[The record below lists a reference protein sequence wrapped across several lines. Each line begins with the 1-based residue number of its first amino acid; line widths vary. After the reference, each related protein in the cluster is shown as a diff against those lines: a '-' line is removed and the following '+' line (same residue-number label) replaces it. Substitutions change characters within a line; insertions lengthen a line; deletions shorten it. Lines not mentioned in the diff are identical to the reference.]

1 MKRKIL
7 KSSLCAGLIALGF
20 CIADFRTGKLT
31 DITKPHLGEYECES
45 ATLSGEELLDE
56 FSYIRLELKEN
67 GVCTLYYCKKDGKKR
82 EETGKYTYDE
92 KREEICLYGGV
103 GKTFKRKFPLKNGKM
118 DVTVRLGDK
127 TLSMRFVQK

>member
-1 MKRKIL
+1 MKRKVV
-7 KSSLCAGLIALGF
+7 KSSLCAGLVALGF
-20 CIADFRTGKLT
+20 CMADLRTGKIT

-56 FSYIRLELKEN
+56 FSYIRLELKEK
-67 GVCTLYYCKKDGKKR
+67 GDCTLHYRKKDGKKR
-82 EETGKYTYDE
+82 EEKGKYTYDE
-92 KREEICLYGGV
+92 KLGEICLYGGV